1 MQAQQA
7 YQSPKSSFLTIAQLI
22 VSGLGMVFSFL
33 GAGFLFV
40 IGLMTVFSESQ
51 DLTSVIPVFGLAW
64 ICLFV
69 ALLAVPSTLYSVQH
83 ISGWRI
89 SLPHLP
95 GFRLSSMLILLW
107 PLILLIGNFIAARS
121 NLAWILLPPLQ
132 LLAVGLPVWWLAE
145 IARRKL
151 SVGTRQR
158 GWGLINFSILIT
170 TPAVMIVE
178 IVVFGLLLVLF
189 IMWLYTQPE
198 LVNQL
203 EALAPRLQN
212 SLDDPEAIIQV
223 LRPYLTNPWV
233 IAGSLAILAVLVPL
247 IEEFIKPAAIWML
260 AGKKLT
266 PAQGFIAGA
275 FCGSAFAL
283 IESLFY
289 LITPVDAGWGLLVA
303 GRAGTALLHITTT
316 ALVGLAMARAWGG
329 GSYLRLALVYF
340 FAVFLHGLWNGL
352 SVLSGL
358 APFLQDFPG
367 ELFILGN
374 IALISP
380 VLLGILVVA
389 LFALL
394 WSVNHKLQ
402 RAEAVRIAQSLPETN
417 SSTQTEKQIHGSSP
431 QPD

>member
-7 YQSPKSSFLTIAQLI
+7 YQSPKHSFLTIAQLI
-22 VSGLGMVFSFL
+22 VSGLGMVFSLL
-33 GAGFLFV
+33 GAGFLFL

-51 DLTSVIPVFGLAW
+51 DLASILPVFGLAW
-64 ICLFV
+64 ICLMV
-69 ALLAVPSTLYSVQH
+69 ALLAAPSTLYSVQR
-83 ISGWRI
+83 ISGWKI
-89 SLPHLP
+89 SLPRLP

-121 NLAWILLPPLQ
+121 DLAWILLPPLQ

-158 GWGLINFSILIT
+158 GWGLVNFSILIT
-170 TPAVMIVE
+170 TPAMMVIE

-189 IMWLYTQPE
+189 VMWLTAQPE
-198 LVNQL
+198 LMNQL
-203 EALAPRLQN
+203 EALAQRLQS
-212 SLDDPEAIIQV
+212 SLDDPEVILQI

-233 IAGSLAILAVLVPL
+233 IFGVLAILAGLVPL

-260 AGKKLT
+260 AGQKLT

-289 LITPVDAGWGLLVA
+289 LMNPVDGGWGLLAA

-329 GSYLRLALVYF
+329 GSYLRLALIYF
-340 FAVFLHGLWNGL
+340 FAVFLHGLWNAL
-352 SVLSGL
+352 SVLSGVTTL
-358 APFLQDFPG
+358 MQDVPG
-367 ELFILGN
+367 ELLILEN
-374 IALISP
+374 ISLISP
-380 VLLGILVVA
+380 VLLGVLVVA
-389 LFALL
+389 LFVLL

-402 RAEAVRIAQSLPETN
+402 RAEAVKISRSLSETN
-417 SSTQTEKQIHGSSP
+417 SSTQTETQIHGSSP
-431 QPD
+431 QSD